1 MPALNSSHTSFLLRG
16 FPLLQGAQRRLLA
29 LPFSASYLAVLLGNS
44 ALVFVV
50 WRAKRLRSPMNL
62 LICWLCLV
70 DVLAASAIVPSL
82 LLSLLLDLDRVS
94 LTFCLLQMFST
105 HFLSSLESTLLLAMA
120 LDRYV
125 AVCLPLRYGRLVGA
139 PALAALLLFT
149 LLRSGSALGLLVA
162 LAGSLHFC
170 GSDVIRHCYCDHMAL
185 VSLACG
191 STASS
196 TAVGLAVIACVVG
209 VDIPL
214 IAFSYARILVAV
226 RRAAAA
232 GQDPRKALHTC
243 GTHMI
248 TMLCFYLVGSVAFLS
263 HNLHIPM
270 TPDLNSV
277 LGVTYILLPATAN
290 PVIYG
295 VRTREIRRGLLALL
309 RLRATGG
316 SQVLPARKVFQPSGK
331 E

>member
-1 MPALNSSHTSFLLRG
+1 MLALNFSHTSFLLRG
-16 FPLLQGAQRRLLA
+16 FPQLQGPQRRLLA
-29 LPFSASYLAVLLGNS
+29 LAFSASYLAVLLGNL
-44 ALVFVV
+44 ALVLVIQ
-50 WRAKRLRSPMNL
+50 RARRLRSPMYL

-70 DVLAASAIVPSL
+70 DMLAASAIVPSL
-82 LLSLLLDLDRVS
+82 LVSLLLDLDRIS
-94 LTFCLLQMFST
+94 LTSCLLQMFST

-125 AVCLPLRYGRLVGA
+125 AVCLPLHYGRLVGL
-139 PALAALLLFT
+139 PALVALLLFT
-149 LLRSGSALGLLVA
+149 LLRSGSSVGLLVA
-162 LAGSLHFC
+162 LAGSLQFC
-170 GSDVIRHCYCDHMAL
+170 GSDIIRHCYCDHMAL

-196 TAVGLAVIACVVG
+196 AAAGLAVIACVVG

-214 IAFSYARILVAV
+214 IAFSYGCILAAV

-232 GQDPRKALHTC
+232 GQDPWKALHTC
-243 GTHMI
+243 GTHLI
-248 TMLCFYLVGSVAFLS
+248 TMLCFYLVGCVAFLS
-263 HNLHIPM
+263 HNLRISM
-270 TPDLNSV
+270 TSDLNSL

-295 VRTREIRRGLLALL
+295 VRTREIRRGLLGLL
-309 RLRATGG
+309 RLRAAGG
-316 SQVLPARKVFQPSGK
+316 RQVLPAGKVFQLSGK

>member
-1 MPALNSSHTSFLLRG
+1 M
-16 FPLLQGAQRRLLA
+16 LQGPERRLLA
-29 LPFSASYLAVLLGNS
+29 LPFLASYLAVVMGNS
-44 ALVFVV
+44 ALVLVV
-50 WRAKRLRSPMNL
+50 WRARQLRSPMYL

-70 DVLAASAIVPSL
+70 DVLAASVIVPSL

-125 AVCLPLRYGRLVGA
+125 AVCLPLRYGHFVGV

-149 LLRSGSALGLLVA
+149 LLRSGSVVGLLVA

-170 GSDVIRHCYCDHMAL
+170 SSDVIRHFYCDHMAL

-191 STASS
+191 STASN
-196 TAVGLAVIACVVG
+196 TAAGLAVIACVVG
-209 VDIPL
+209 IDIPL
-214 IAFSYARILVAV
+214 IAFSYARIVAAV
-226 RRAAAA
+226 RRAAAE

-243 GTHMI
+243 GTHI
-248 TMLCFYLVGSVAFLS
+248 IIMLCFYLVGSVAFLS
-263 HNLHIPM
+263 HNLQIPIS
-270 TPDLNSV
+270 PDLNSM
-277 LGVTYILLPATAN
+277 LGITYILLPAVAN
-290 PVIYG
+290 PIIYG

-309 RLRATGG
+309 HLRGTSGC
-316 SQVLPARKVFQPSGK
+316 QVLPATKVFQLSGK